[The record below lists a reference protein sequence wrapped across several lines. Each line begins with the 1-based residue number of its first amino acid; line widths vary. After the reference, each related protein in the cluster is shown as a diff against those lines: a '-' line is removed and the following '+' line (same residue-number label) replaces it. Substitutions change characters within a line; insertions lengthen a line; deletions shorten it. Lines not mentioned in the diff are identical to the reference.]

1 MSTGAIIMMIVSL
14 ALVWG
19 GLVYALIRL
28 PKKNNH
34 KSDRTLICPQNLD

>member
-14 ALVWG
+14 ALVRG

-28 PKKNNH
+28 PKEE
-34 KSDRTLICPQNLD
+34 

>member
-14 ALVWG
+14 ALVGG

-28 PKKNNH
+28 PKEE
-34 KSDRTLICPQNLD
+34 

>member
-1 MSTGAIIMMIVSL
+1 MGTGAIIMMIVSL

-28 PKKNNH
+28 PKEE
-34 KSDRTLICPQNLD
+34 

>member
-19 GLVYALIRL
+19 GFVYALIRL
-28 PKKNNH
+28 PKEE
-34 KSDRTLICPQNLD
+34 

>member
-14 ALVWG
+14 TLVWG

-28 PKKNNH
+28 PKEE
-34 KSDRTLICPQNLD
+34 

>member
-19 GLVYALIRL
+19 GLVFALIPL
-28 PKKNNH
+28 PKEE
-34 KSDRTLICPQNLD
+34 

>member
-1 MSTGAIIMMIVSL
+1 MKLKENKMSTGAIIMMIVSL

-28 PKKNNH
+28 PKEE
-34 KSDRTLICPQNLD
+34 

>member
-14 ALVWG
+14 SLVWG

-28 PKKNNH
+28 PKEE
-34 KSDRTLICPQNLD
+34 